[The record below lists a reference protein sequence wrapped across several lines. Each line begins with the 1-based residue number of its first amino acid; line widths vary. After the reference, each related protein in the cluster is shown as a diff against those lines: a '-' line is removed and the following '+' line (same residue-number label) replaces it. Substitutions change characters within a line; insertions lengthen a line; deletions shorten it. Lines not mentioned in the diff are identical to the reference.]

1 MTREEK
7 TLAIEQLKDKFSQ
20 AQFFYITDSSTLTVE
35 QVNNFRRL
43 CFDKGIEMQVVKN
56 KLAKKALQGIEKNG
70 EYSEIYASLEGPS
83 AILFTENA
91 KEPAHLL
98 EAFRKTHER
107 PLLKAAY
114 IDTDVFTGD
123 DQIKVL
129 VKLKSKEDLIG
140 EVLMLLQSPATRVIG
155 ALKSGGSTIAGL
167 VKTLQERSEG
177 NS

>member
-70 EYSEIYASLEGPS
+70 EYSEIYSSLEGPS
-83 AILFTENA
+83 AILFTEHA

>member
-70 EYSEIYASLEGPS
+70 EYSEIYSSLEGPS

-91 KEPAHLL
+91 I
-98 EAFRKTHER
+98 T
-107 PLLKAAY
+107 
-114 IDTDVFTGD
+114 
-123 DQIKVL
+123 
-129 VKLKSKEDLIG
+129 
-140 EVLMLLQSPATRVIG
+140 
-155 ALKSGGSTIAGL
+155 
-167 VKTLQERSEG
+167 
-177 NS
+177 